1 MKWLDN
7 EKVCILWNNAD
18 KTDAEIDGATDD
30 NTDYKDDDDS
40 VSYGNSVLIGLNSFM
55 TEVPIIQI
63 PVHWFAEQINGLIS
77 TW

>member
-1 MKWLDN
+1 M
-7 EKVCILWNNAD
+7 CILWNNAD

-55 TEVPIIQI
+55 AEVPII
-63 PVHWFAEQINGLIS
+63 
-77 TW
+77 

>member
-18 KTDAEIDGATDD
+18 KTDAEMDGATDD
-30 NTDYKDDDDS
+30 NTDYKDDDDDDS

-55 TEVPIIQI
+55 AEVPII
-63 PVHWFAEQINGLIS
+63 
-77 TW
+77 

>member
-18 KTDAEIDGATDD
+18 KTDAEMDGATDD
-30 NTDYKDDDDS
+30 NTDYKDDDDDDDS

-55 TEVPIIQI
+55 TEAPII
-63 PVHWFAEQINGLIS
+63 
-77 TW
+77 

>member
-7 EKVCILWNNAD
+7 KKVCILWNNAD

-30 NTDYKDDDDS
+30 NNDDS